1 VYTPALLCDNSVN
14 RVYGKQIAKTN
25 VWHYAA
31 EACWFPTLM
40 LMRTS
45 MEEDIANDNVD
56 GDGDDQDGLMKI
68 VSTHEDEENGADAE
82 NVM

>member
-1 VYTPALLCDNSVN
+1 
-14 RVYGKQIAKTN
+14 
-25 VWHYAA
+25 
-31 EACWFPTLM
+31 
-40 LMRTS
+40 